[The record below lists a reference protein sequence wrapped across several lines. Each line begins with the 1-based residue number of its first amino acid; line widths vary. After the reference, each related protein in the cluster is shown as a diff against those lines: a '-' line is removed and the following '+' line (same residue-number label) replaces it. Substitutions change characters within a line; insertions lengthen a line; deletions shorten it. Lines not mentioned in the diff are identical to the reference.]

1 MKPHMTKVTSARRQ
15 DIKEYILTMN
25 SKKINAI
32 IFSICNILI
41 MLFEVYLNIDCK
53 YEFVL
58 TILCV
63 LAIIYTAFKFIT
75 KPFVKLFI
83 IILYLL
89 YLLLYLLRF

>member
-32 IFSICNILI
+32 VFSLCNILI
-41 MLFEVYLNIDCK
+41 MLFEVYLNVDYK
-53 YEFVL
+53 YEFIL
-58 TILCV
+58 TIFCV
-63 LAIIYTAFKFIT
+63 IAIIYTTFKFIP
-75 KPFVKLFI
+75 KPFVKLFV

>member
-1 MKPHMTKVTSARRQ
+1 
-15 DIKEYILTMN
+15 MN

-63 LAIIYTAFKFIT
+63 LAIIYTAFKFI
-75 KPFVKLFI
+75 PNHFIKLLV

-89 YLLLYLLRF
+89 YLLIYFLRL